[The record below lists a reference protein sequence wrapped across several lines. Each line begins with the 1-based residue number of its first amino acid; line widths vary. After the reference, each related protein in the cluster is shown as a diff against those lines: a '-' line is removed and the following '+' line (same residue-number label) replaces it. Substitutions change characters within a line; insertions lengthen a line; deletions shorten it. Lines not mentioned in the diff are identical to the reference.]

1 MTGMSASA
9 AVWSTSESVVPS
21 IEAMIRAFGAL
32 GDHVLD
38 LRDLGGDVV
47 FRVLQVDGEAL
58 ALERGLDGVAVLD
71 PALRALGRHRDADQ
85 AAVARRRRSRC
96 HRMRRPRMPRA

>member
-9 AVWSTSESVVPS
+9 ASCEHLRERGAVD
-21 IEAMIRAFGAL
+21 RGDDQRLGAL

-47 FRVLQVDGEAL
+47 LCVLQVDGVTL
-58 ALERGLDGVAVLD
+58 VLERRLDGVAVLRSS
-71 PALRALGRHRDADQ
+71 ARTTWWAS
-85 AAVARRRRSRC
+85 RRR
-96 HRMRRPRMPRA
+96 